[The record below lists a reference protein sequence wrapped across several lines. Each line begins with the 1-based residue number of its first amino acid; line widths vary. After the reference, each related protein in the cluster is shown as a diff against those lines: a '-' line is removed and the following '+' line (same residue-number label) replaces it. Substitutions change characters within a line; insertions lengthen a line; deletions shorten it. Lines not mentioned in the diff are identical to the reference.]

1 MREALRYRWLNVV
14 HRLRVVRRRP
24 WLSTGLGVLVIAGIV
39 LAALGGPKGLKS
51 STLNGWQ
58 SDELVGVPGEAP
70 GTCAIALPPWQARLD
85 SDRWIV
91 CARPG
96 GGYRCYR
103 QRAHPTDFQA
113 QPIRPSV
120 FDANCRAAL
129 AVLQNAGILR

>member
-1 MREALRYRWLNVV
+1 MREALRCRWANAVY
-14 HRLRVVRRRP
+14 RLRLLRRRP
-24 WLSTGLGVLVIAGIV
+24 WLSSAVMVVAVTGIL

-51 STLNGWQ
+51 ATLDGWQ
-58 SDELVGVPGEAP
+58 SGELVGVPGEAA
-70 GTCAIALPPWQARLD
+70 GTCATALPPWQAQLD

-103 QRAHPTDFQA
+103 QPAHPLDFA
-113 QPIRPSV
+113 ARPIRPSV
-120 FDANCRAAL
+120 FDADCRAAL